1 MYTSPQIP
9 AVQDLR
15 PGQCNDTESQ
25 MSNPYV
31 QDFLEEMIDMAFK
44 LRVNVMSQS
53 NSQNE

>member
-53 NSQNE
+53 NSQND